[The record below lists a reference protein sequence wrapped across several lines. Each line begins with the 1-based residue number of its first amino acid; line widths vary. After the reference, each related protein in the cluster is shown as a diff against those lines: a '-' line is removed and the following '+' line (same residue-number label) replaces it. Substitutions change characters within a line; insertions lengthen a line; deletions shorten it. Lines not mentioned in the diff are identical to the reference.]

1 LVKKLFLTLL
11 LIFTLTQIA
20 YSFEAGKGYIRG
32 FIIDS
37 LSGEPI
43 SYATIVVKGTNK
55 GSTSDG
61 RGYFLVAGIPV
72 GNQSAIVSCVGYNT
86 RTFKIFIKENEI
98 TELEIKLVPASIRL
112 QELSIFGERYDRE
125 NAADLGLEKITPQQM
140 EMMPVGIEN
149 DIFKYLQTT
158 TGVRS
163 TGDVTSKY
171 YVRGGG
177 GDQNLVLLNGATVYS
192 PFHALG
198 IFSVVDPEMISI
210 MEFNKGGF
218 APIFGGRLS
227 SVLNIIT
234 KDGNKN
240 EFHGSANASFLS
252 GKLAVEGPIPNGS
265 FIVTG
270 RKSWYSKMLKKYLN
284 SKEAPISFYDF
295 SFKVNYTNP
304 SIDKNSKFVIHGF
317 MSEDVLENEN
327 PLKEDYSIK
336 NIVGG
341 LNWHKVWS
349 SPLFS
354 VVNLSYSG
362 FEAELYPNYSQS
374 KPRFNRVI
382 DISNDW
388 DFTYMYHSGDEIAF
402 GVQNKY
408 LNTKLELLNLYGQK
422 SSFNAE
428 RFDLSFYFTYKLF
441 RYEHIGLDIGIR
453 SKLLAVSKLR
463 PFLFEPRINFTYK
476 PNPTIAF
483 KAALGRYSQEIVTL
497 SDENELIS
505 VFEPW
510 VIIPDNI
517 SASEATHLQA
527 GIKIFLSETF
537 TMEMEGYYKY
547 ITNLIDIN
555 TEKYSS
561 LQKDFRN
568 VNGKSYGVEYLA
580 ELQDKDLYTKLSY
593 SLGWAFK
600 LIDGKVLYPRYDSR
614 HSLNIIVAYNL
625 GYGWKVNSSWTFS
638 TGMPFTPIAGFY
650 DRIDISDPW
659 NGGSIFGPYESVTYW
674 GERNSKRLPVYHR
687 LDFGVNNKFKIFNAD
702 VNLGANIINVYNQ
715 KNIFYFNR
723 DTGEKVYMLTFFPS
737 LSLKVDL

>member
-1 LVKKLFLTLL
+1 MFKKSIFLFLLTIGLSQT
-11 LIFTLTQIA
+11 IFS
-20 YSFEAGKGYIRG
+20 YEAGRGYLRG
-32 FIIDS
+32 FVIDS

-61 RGYFLVAGIPV
+61 HGYFLVAGIPV
-72 GNQSAIVSCVGYNT
+72 GNHTAVISCVGYNT

-98 TELEIKLVPASIRL
+98 TELEILLVPASIRL
-112 QELSIFGERYDRE
+112 QELSIVGERYDRE
-125 NAADLGLEKITPQQM
+125 NAADLGLEKITPQEM
-140 EMMPVGIEN
+140 NMMPVGIEN

-218 APIFGGRLS
+218 ATIYGGRLS

-240 EFHGSANASFLS
+240 EYHGSANASFLS
-252 GKLAVEGPIPNGS
+252 GKLALEGPIPNGS

-295 SFKVNYTNP
+295 SFKANYTNP
-304 SIDKNSKFVIHGF
+304 SFDKNSKFVIHGF
-317 MSEDVLENEN
+317 MSEDALENEN

-354 VVNLSYSG
+354 IVNLSYSG
-362 FEAELYPNYSQS
+362 FEAELFPNYSQS
-374 KPRFNRVI
+374 KPRYNKVI

-388 DFTYMYHSGDEIAF
+388 DFTYMYPGGDEIAF

-408 LNTKLELLNLYGQK
+408 LNTKLEVINLYGQK
-422 SSFNAE
+422 SGYNAD
-428 RFDLSFYFTYKLF
+428 RFDLSFYFTYKF
-441 RYEHIGLDIGIR
+441 YRYENIGLDIGIR
-453 SKLLAVSKLR
+453 SKLFALSKLR

-483 KAALGRYSQEIVTL
+483 KAAIGRYSQEIVTL

-505 VFEPW
+505 IFEPW

-517 SASEATHLQA
+517 SASEATHLQG
-527 GIKIFLSETF
+527 GIKIYLSETF

-555 TEKYSS
+555 TAKYSS
-561 LQKDFRN
+561 AQSDFRN
-568 VNGKSYGVEYLA
+568 VNGESYGVEYMA
-580 ELQDKDLYTKLSY
+580 EFQSENIYTKLSY

-600 LIDGKVLYPRYDSR
+600 LINEKKLYPRYDSR
-614 HSLNIIVAYNL
+614 HSLNIIAAYNI

-650 DRIDISDPW
+650 DRIDITDPW
-659 NGGSIFGPYESVTYW
+659 SGGSIFGPYESVTYW

-687 LDFGVNNKFKIFNAD
+687 LDFGITNKFKLFNAD
-702 VNLGANIINVYNQ
+702 VSLGANIINVYNR

-737 LSLKVDL
+737 LTLKVDL